1 MLVRVEMIPG
11 SSAEFGN
18 STLPDGSFSNYMSF
32 SLFNK
37 KVSLSC
43 SRYEFY

>member
-11 SSAEFGN
+11 SSVGFGN
-18 STLPDGSFSNYMSF
+18 RTLPDGSFSGYMSF

-37 KVSLSC
+37 KVNLSC
-43 SRYEFY
+43 SSYEFY